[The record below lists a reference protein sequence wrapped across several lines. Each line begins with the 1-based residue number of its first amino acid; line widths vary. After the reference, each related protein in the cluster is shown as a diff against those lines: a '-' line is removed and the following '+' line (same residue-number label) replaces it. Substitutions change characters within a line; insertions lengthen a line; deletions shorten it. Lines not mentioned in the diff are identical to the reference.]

1 MSKDPDLI
9 LRARPL
15 SKDSKSRYIKRQ
27 FIISAVIITALLVV
41 LPLVTVFLLTR
52 AYDEQIRTETARNST
67 SISLTVHT
75 FMQGVYS
82 LCYELAENPAMLS
95 MDPEVQTSILANCA
109 VRNDHME
116 LLYVTGMGG
125 MQTARSS
132 GEPGDRS
139 GRWWFIQ
146 MMETRKP
153 FVSKSYYS
161 VTTGMPCTAVFIPMY
176 NDSGMTGIFGVD
188 ISLESLQSL
197 IDRFTNIESGQYS
210 FIIDGEGV
218 VIAHHDE
225 YILETLTNYKTL
237 ERTVP
242 MLDQDGTIMRDSDD
256 IITTKEDFT
265 VSNDFKA
272 VIDDVMS
279 GNSGLELVEF
289 DGVTHYAS
297 YEPVSLPGHSDS
309 WSVITLQNRA
319 TAMGVVSQLVI
330 QEVIVIFL
338 IMIIFVA
345 LIYNFFKSLRN
356 TLDFLENAKSEADR
370 ANNSKSAFLATMSHE
385 IRTPLNAIIGI
396 TQVQLQRRDL
406 PGEYHAVWERIY
418 NSGNSLLKIINDILD
433 LSKIETGKLDIIPEV
448 YAIPS
453 LINDT
458 VQLNIVRI
466 GEKKIEFILDLDDD
480 LPSEALG
487 DGLRVKQVLNNLI
500 SNAIKYTHE
509 GYVKLTVL
517 HSVNADDLTLFF
529 QIEDTGQG
537 LSYKDQ
543 KLVFS
548 EYARF
553 NIQDNTFTEGTGLG
567 LTITKKLTEMMGGEI
582 TVNSQLGKGSVFS
595 VSVLQKIVDCEPIG
609 ADVADKLRCFTYRDQ
624 NKALSH
630 IDYSKLPHGNVLVVD
645 DLEINLYVAEAAL
658 KPYGLD
664 IELVDSGFAAIE
676 NVINGKTYDI
686 IFMDHMM
693 PEMDG
698 VATTEALRDMGY
710 TGTIVALTANAL
722 VGNDGM
728 FSERGFDG
736 YISKPIDIHDLDT
749 LLRKFIKR

>member
-1 MSKDPDLI
+1 MSKNPDLV
-9 LRARPL
+9 
-15 SKDSKSRYIKRQ
+15 SKAQPASQDTKSRYTKRS
-27 FIISAVIITALLVV
+27 FIIAAVIITALLVV

-52 AYDEQIRTETARNST
+52 AYDEQIRIETERNST
-67 SISLTVHT
+67 SISLTVNT
-75 FMQGVYS
+75 FMEGVYA
-82 LCYELAENPAMLS
+82 LCDELADNPAVLS
-95 MDPEVQTSILANCA
+95 MDPQVQTNILANCA
-109 VRNDHME
+109 ARNLHME
-116 LLYVTGMGG
+116 LLYITGMDG

-153 FVSKSYYS
+153 FISKSYYS

-176 NDSGMTGIFGVD
+176 YDSEMIGIFGVD

-237 ERTVP
+237 TRTVP
-242 MLDQDGTIMRDSDD
+242 MIDQDGNIMRDSDG
-256 IITTKEDFT
+256 IITTEEDFI
-265 VSNDFKA
+265 VSGDFKA

-289 DGVTHYAS
+289 NDVTHYAS
-297 YEPVSLPGHSDS
+297 YEPISLPGYSDS
-309 WSVITLQNRA
+309 WSVITLQDRA

-330 QEVIVIFL
+330 QEVLVIFL
-338 IMIIFVA
+338 IMIVFIA
-345 LIYNFFKSLRN
+345 LIYSFFRSLRN

-370 ANNSKSAFLATMSHE
+370 ANKSKSAFLATMSHE

-396 TQVQLQRRDL
+396 TQVQLQRQDL
-406 PGEYHAVWERIY
+406 PGEYHEVWERIY
-418 NSGNSLLKIINDILD
+418 TSGNSLLKIINDILD
-433 LSKIETGKLDIIPEV
+433 LSKIETGKLDIMPEE

-466 GEKKIEFILDLDDD
+466 GEKKIEFILELKDD
-480 LPSEALG
+480 LPSRAIG

-500 SNAIKYTHE
+500 SNAIKYTQE

-517 HSVNADDLTLFF
+517 HSVNADDLTLYFK
-529 QIEDTGQG
+529 IEDTGQG
-537 LSYKDQ
+537 ISEKDQ
-543 KLVFS
+543 KRVFS

-553 NIQDNTFTEGTGLG
+553 NVQDNAFTEGTGLG
-567 LTITKKLTEMMGGEI
+567 LAITKKLTEMMGGEV
-582 TVNSQLGKGSVFS
+582 TVSSQPGKGSVFS
-595 VSVLQKIVDCEPIG
+595 VSVLQKVVDCTPIG
-609 ADVADKLRCFTYRDQ
+609 ADVADRLQRFTFREHT
-624 NKALSH
+624 NALSH

-658 KPYGLD
+658 KPYDLD

-676 NVINGKTYDI
+676 NVKNGKTYDI

-698 VATTEALRDMGY
+698 IATTEALRDMGY

-722 VGNDGM
+722 VGNEAM

-736 YISKPIDIHDLDT
+736 FISKPIDIHDLDA
-749 LLRKFIKR
+749 LLMQFIKG